1 MADFLRTSVTTIAQ
15 TLNGSESG
23 LITRLGG
30 IYSDTTAAVTATSGT
45 NWLTND
51 GYIYTYNSGNAAI
64 NADGGVFELLN
75 GPDGVISAENPSSG
89 TIDMNLSTLGQIVNH
104 GTIYSSNGNAI
115 DFLDS
120 DGGANFQLTNSG
132 SITSQDNNTVDVDT
146 GTGYMYISN
155 SGEIVGEGNAL
166 TLANDVS
173 DTSNHVLIN
182 SGKITSLASTAVLFN
197 FGDPGGAQISNSGTI
212 SGWVGALSTSR
223 ATDVRLNNSGLIEH
237 NGTIGQAINF
247 EGGNDLIRNSGTIL
261 GDSRL
266 GAGTDTY
273 EASGGLAIG
282 TVFGESGN
290 DTLSGG
296 DAADILDGGGDDD
309 KLVGRG
315 GDDVLDGGTGN
326 DFILGGS
333 GNDDIDGG
341 TNNDTMNGNAG
352 DDTIYGDLGN
362 DILVGQ
368 DGSDFLD
375 GGGNDDTLDG
385 GNGDDILEG
394 GDGNDILRGR
404 AGEDDLAGGLG
415 RDFLTGGEGVDN
427 FVFRSTADAGIGA
440 NRDQILDFEQGVD
453 VIIVAGLS
461 PGVFEFKGTAA
472 FAPSG
477 NPELRLNETATGSTI
492 VQIDNNGDGTIDAEI
507 RVGGVTGLTADDFVL

>member
-51 GYIYTYNSGNAAI
+51 GYIYTYNSSNAAI
-64 NADGGVFELLN
+64 YTDGIAFELLN
-75 GPDGVISAENPSSG
+75 GPDGVISAENPTFG
-89 TIDMNLSTLGQIVNH
+89 TIDMNLSTMGQIVNH

-115 DFLDS
+115 DFIDS
-120 DGGANFQLTNSG
+120 DGSANFQLINSG
-132 SITSQDNNTVDVDT
+132 SITSQDSRTVNVDT

-155 SGEIVGEGNAL
+155 SGEIVGEGTAL
-166 TLANDVS
+166 TLYNDVS
-173 DTSNHVLIN
+173 STSNHVLIN
-182 SGKITSLASTAVLFN
+182 SGKITSLGSAAVYFN
-197 FGDPGGAQISNSGTI
+197 FGDFGGAQISNSGTI
-212 SGWVGALSTSR
+212 SGWVSALTTTRS
-223 ATDVRLNNSGLIEH
+223 TDVRLNNSGVIEH
-237 NGTIGQAINF
+237 HGASGQAIYF

-261 GDSRL
+261 GNSFL

-282 TVFGESGN
+282 TVFGEAGN
-290 DTLSGG
+290 DTLAGG

-375 GGGNDDTLDG
+375 GGNQDDLLDG
-385 GNGDDILEG
+385 GNGDDTLEG
-394 GDGNDILRGR
+394 GGDNDILRGR

-415 RDFLTGGEGVDN
+415 RDYLTGGEGADN
-427 FVFRSTADAGIGA
+427 FVFRSTAETVAGA
-440 NRDQILDFEQGVD
+440 NRDQIMDFEQGVD
-453 VIIVAGLS
+453 TIVIAGLS
-461 PGVFEFKGTAA
+461 PGVFEFRGTAA

-477 NPELRLNETATGSTI
+477 NPEIRMNETATGSTI
-492 VQIDNNGDGTIDAEI
+492 VQIDNNGDGVIDAEI